1 MKIYSRRKSL
11 NHHDMHTFI
20 NELSYANII
29 HPTLPILPHDSS
41 ALNRLTHCPPK
52 LREAFF
58 LSLEGCI
65 RSIAPRA
72 LPQTD
77 LSLNQLL
84 HQCVAAV
91 DAAKH
96 TLHDADN
103 TRQFYNSLVYCQTL
117 ILLALASDRPGPA
130 TVCSIAQLLGQITGC
145 ISDAGVND
153 SRTLN
158 RLKEQDREVYLAAR
172 RVFWTAFI
180 LDRFHACS
188 HSKDIMLPLQSG
200 GLSRDDY
207 TALGGDV
214 GYNLARELS
223 VKHNEVMANYEQAQQ
238 RSWVR

>member
-1 MKIYSRRKSL
+1 MSSTCRILDQFAHES
-11 NHHDMHTFI
+11 
-20 NELSYANII
+20 SYANVI
-29 HPTLPILPHDSS
+29 HPTLPILPHDLS
-41 ALNRLTHCPPK
+41 ALNRLTNCPSK

-72 LPQTD
+72 LSQTD

-103 TRQFYNSLVYCQTL
+103 SRQFYNSLVYCQTL

-130 TVCSIAQLLGQITGC
+130 TVCSIAQLLGQLAGC
-145 ISDAGVND
+145 ISDEGIND
-153 SRTLN
+153 SQTLN
-158 RLKEQDREVYLAAR
+158 KLKEQDREVYMTAR
-172 RVFWTAFI
+172 RVFWAAFI
-180 LDRFHACS
+180 LDRFHASS
-188 HSKDIMLPLQSG
+188 HNKDIMLPLQSG
-200 GLSRDDY
+200 TLSRDDY

-214 GYNLARELS
+214 GYHLARKFFWASFVECS
-223 VKHNEVMANYEQAQQ
+223 
-238 RSWVR
+238 

>member
-1 MKIYSRRKSL
+1 MTYSRRKLLSSCPL
-11 NHHDMHTFI
+11 HERANK
-20 NELSYANII
+20 NSYANVI

-41 ALNRLTHCPPK
+41 ALNRLTHCPQK

-58 LSLEGCI
+58 LTLEGCI

-72 LPQTD
+72 LPQTE

-96 TLHDADN
+96 TLHDADSS
-103 TRQFYNSLVYCQTL
+103 RQFYNSLVYCQTL

-130 TVCSIAQLLGQITGC
+130 TVCSIAQLLGQIAGC

-153 SRTLN
+153 LRTLN
-158 RLKEQDREVYLAAR
+158 RLKEQDREVYLTAR

-180 LDRFHACS
+180 LDRFHASS

-207 TALGGDV
+207 TALGGDI
-214 GYNLARELS
+214 GYNLAR
-223 VKHNEVMANYEQAQQ
+223 KYPYKRHTTIAN
-238 RSWVR
+238 SK